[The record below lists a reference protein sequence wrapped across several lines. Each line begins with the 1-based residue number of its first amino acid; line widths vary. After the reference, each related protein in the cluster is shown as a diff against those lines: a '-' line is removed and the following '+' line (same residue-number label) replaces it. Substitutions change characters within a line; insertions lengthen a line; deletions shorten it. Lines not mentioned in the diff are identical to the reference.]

1 MDNENNIKIPIK
13 KIVEN
18 SAKKFGCDF
27 NYDDKMYIRR
37 FFIACLNLGFLEPK
51 DLMEKCD
58 ALCSRIKS
66 IIPSSKKSVS
76 TINKTFK
83 IDKDILYIQR
93 AYAMN
98 ATEELITIGYFKAF
112 LYVLLGCEGKL
123 LSFEETLCSLAAEKI
138 YVMDV
143 KSERIVM
150 PKSENECIVDK
161 DRNPY
166 QITLRSGHRQFNF
179 PILMLKMFFIAAG
192 YNENQVILD
201 MLHSSFNEQFIALID
216 SKQNIEAIK
225 KFNELFI
232 MYISRIN
239 GKPSTE
245 ELEAIKRYSLLL
257 TDVIDEVGPN
267 SFAFFALIPDDKIRD
282 LAFAKFESKFTD
294 D

>member
-1 MDNENNIKIPIK
+1 MDNEKNIKIPIK

-18 SAKKFGCDF
+18 SAKNFGCDF
-27 NYDDKMYIRR
+27 NYDDMMYIRR
-37 FFIACLNLGFLEPK
+37 FFIACLNLGFLEPE
-51 DLMEKCD
+51 DLKEKCD

-66 IIPSSKKSVS
+66 IVQSSKKSVS

-83 IDKDILYIQR
+83 IDKDVLYIQR

-123 LSFEETLCSLAAEKI
+123 PSFEETLCSLAAEKI

-143 KSERIVM
+143 KGERIVM

-161 DRNPY
+161 DGNPY

-179 PILMLKMFFIAAG
+179 PISMLKMFFIAAG

-201 MLHSSFNEQFIALID
+201 MIHSSFNEQFNSLID

-225 KFNELFI
+225 KFNELFV
-232 MYISRIN
+232 MYISRKIN
-239 GKPSTE
+239 EPSTKE
-245 ELEAIKRYSLLL
+245 FEKIKEYSLFLVNRFD
-257 TDVIDEVGPN
+257 DVN
-267 SFAFFALIPDDKIRD
+267 QNCLAFMALIPDDDIRE
-282 LAFAKFESKFTD
+282 LAIEKVAKLID